1 MALPLELL
9 KSILSQLSRGTQQL
23 LRRICIRSEHR
34 STAVEVVDVCS
45 LTSPAITTPL
55 YISHSPH
62 NSQPVRWTLPENQA
76 LPAARILSEQISG
89 HLAQSHFWRCP
100 NSIHIHLTEESIA
113 WLSFLEHRRRA
124 FGERVGWDK
133 PFLFRTWE
141 YGIGSKRDK
150 AHSTSYPWGMEHIK
164 CVLGLY
170 ELLKLEEALFVSCT
184 TNQFEVQVPPRSTR
198 PSVHQWIGAGML
210 GQFNSFKTI

>member
-113 WLSFLEHRRRA
+113 
-124 FGERVGWDK
+124 
-133 PFLFRTWE
+133 
-141 YGIGSKRDK
+141 
-150 AHSTSYPWGMEHIK
+150 
-164 CVLGLY
+164 
-170 ELLKLEEALFVSCT
+170 
-184 TNQFEVQVPPRSTR
+184 
-198 PSVHQWIGAGML
+198 
-210 GQFNSFKTI
+210 